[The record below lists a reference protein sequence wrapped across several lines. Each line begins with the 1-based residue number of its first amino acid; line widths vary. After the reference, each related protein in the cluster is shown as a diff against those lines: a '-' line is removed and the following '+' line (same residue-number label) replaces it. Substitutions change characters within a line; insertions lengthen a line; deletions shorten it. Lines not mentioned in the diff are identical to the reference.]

1 MPPPKTL
8 LQLAGA
14 EAAPAKIGDACLI
27 LIDLQKENLEGPIAV
42 PKADQVVANATLLLE
57 SARASGTD
65 IPCRTKRS
73 IWIY

>member
-42 PKADQVVANATLLLE
+42 ANATLLLE